1 MAAWTFNGKAL
12 DDMDRDE
19 LLHVAKALVQRLETE
34 RAAKTQ
40 ATRVRP
46 MTRFEIEY
54 AASEM
59 GMR

>member
-1 MAAWTFNGKAL
+1 MPWTYNGKAL

-19 LLHVAKALVQRLETE
+19 LLHCAKALVQRLEAE
-34 RAAKTQ
+34 RSANAQ
-40 ATRVRP
+40 APRATRMSR
-46 MTRFEIEY
+46 REIEQ